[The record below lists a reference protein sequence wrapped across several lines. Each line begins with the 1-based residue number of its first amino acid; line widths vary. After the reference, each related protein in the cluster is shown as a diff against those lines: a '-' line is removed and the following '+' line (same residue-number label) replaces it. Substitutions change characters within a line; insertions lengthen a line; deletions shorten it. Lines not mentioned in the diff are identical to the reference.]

1 MVEWCSSAMTAFTM
15 SIYDRISFFSS
26 YTFSDGSTTRFEF
39 IFLGLVTA
47 FNKKLEFN
55 SVANY
60 LALSGTVKLKPLE
73 ALRHYLEETRLEETR
88 VLLKHDSS
96 IASLSLVVWCRNH
109 SKLLGKPSK
118 NLECH

>member
-1 MVEWCSSAMTAFTM
+1 MVFERDD
-15 SIYDRISFFSS
+15 SIYDEHLRLNFLFLFIH
-26 YTFSDGSTTRFEF
+26 FSDGSTTRFEF

-88 VLLKHDSS
+88 VLLKHVSS
-96 IASLSLVVWCRNH
+96 IASLSLVAWCRNH